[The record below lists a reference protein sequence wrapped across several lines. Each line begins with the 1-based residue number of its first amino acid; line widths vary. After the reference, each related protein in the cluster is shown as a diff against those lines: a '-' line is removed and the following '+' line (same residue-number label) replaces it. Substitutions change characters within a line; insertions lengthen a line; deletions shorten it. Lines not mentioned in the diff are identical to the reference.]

1 LSTGVIP
8 NDGSVTSLGTYC
20 FYYMPIT
27 SIEIPDSISVISSNA
42 FAHCHQLQNVILPNT
57 LTKLDATCFAWCDSL
72 TVINLPEG
80 LTDIMTYVFNSCKL
94 VDVVIPASV
103 KTVSEKSFG
112 SIDTLRTVTVKK
124 PEDGHIPYIH
134 QRAFDGS
141 GTEEAVVFNVP
152 WSEPDDPYTFYG
164 CTESVKDENNN
175 YTQVPVDPT
184 GWGAKKWII
193 YFDDGQYLDSDTY
206 ERKEVN

>member
-1 LSTGVIP
+1 
-8 NDGSVTSLGTYC
+8 
-20 FYYMPIT
+20 MPIT

-42 FAHCHQLQNVILPNT
+42 FAHCHQLREVVFPNT
-57 LTKLDATCFAWCDSL
+57 LTKLDATCFAWCDNL
-72 TVINLPEG
+72 TVIELPEG
-80 LTDIMTYVFNSCKL
+80 LIDIMTYVFNSCKL

-112 SIDTLRTVTVKK
+112 SIDTLRTVTFKK
-124 PEDGHIPYIH
+124 PEDGHTPYIH

-141 GTEEAVVFNVP
+141 GTAEAVVFNVP
-152 WSEPDDPYTFYG
+152 WAKPDDPFTFYG

-206 ERKEVN
+206 ERKEAN